1 MTGLLRGGTS
11 EAVLG
16 LEEAIGREGAD
27 DGTVVVCVI
36 ATTLRPS
43 NDGVGGDRQ

>member
-11 EAVLG
+11 EAELG

-27 DGTVVVCVI
+27 DGIFVVCHCHNFETI
-36 ATTLRPS
+36 QRRH
-43 NDGVGGDRQ
+43 GR